1 MPSAEPGRQPT
12 LTAISKT
19 ANASVLTSVFL

>member
-1 MPSAEPGRQPT
+1 MPSAESGRQPT

-19 ANASVLTSVFL
+19 ANASSTFSPEG